1 MNIWKIELSKGAEKQ
16 LDGSPKDVSKRI
28 AHYFEEMRVMK
39 NPLIHC
45 QIIHLA
51 GELKGRYRLT
61 IGNWRLFFTLDGK
74 EKIIYVSAIQK
85 REKDTYRRMQR
96 R

>member
-1 MNIWKIELSKGAEKQ
+1 MVIWKIKLSKGAEKQ
-16 LDGSPKDVSKRI
+16 LADSPRNVSKRI
-28 AHYFEEMRVMK
+28 ARYFEEIRVMG
-39 NPLIHC
+39 NPLIHR

-61 IGNWRLFFTLDGK
+61 IGNWRLFFTLAGK